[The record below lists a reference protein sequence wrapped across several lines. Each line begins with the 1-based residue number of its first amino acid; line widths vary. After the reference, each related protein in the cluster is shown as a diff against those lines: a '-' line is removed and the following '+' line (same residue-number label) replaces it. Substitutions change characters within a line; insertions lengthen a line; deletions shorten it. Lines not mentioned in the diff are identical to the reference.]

1 MTASMQHRSRIRDV
15 PRGERTVHVPL
26 DAVRILSTD
35 PCRPDRPVSDQL
47 DSIGDWCRSVLGA
60 DRVWASVDG
69 PHTIP
74 EAPWTAPMH
83 EHPATVLEGAD
94 GTEWTVLRIGS
105 ASLTLHVVAHRV
117 GPPRSSLLAE
127 LAAQRLERT
136 LTWSDALIDAQAAAE
151 IDPLTG
157 LGNRR
162 VADRIIATVP
172 VGGGLIVLDLDDF
185 KETNNRC
192 GHAAGDAFLR
202 YLAPFLVS
210 FTRSDDRVARLG
222 GDEFVIGITDT
233 GDAGRLSRRLVTEW
247 NRRGGGTVSAGS
259 AVRAPDDSPHDV
271 FERADAELYRIKRA
285 RRGQDLDA

>member
-1 MTASMQHRSRIRDV
+1 MDG
-15 PRGERTVHVPL
+15 P
-26 DAVRILSTD
+26 
-35 PCRPDRPVSDQL
+35 
-47 DSIGDWCRSVLGA
+47 A
-60 DRVWASVDG
+60 DRFGQPDA
-69 PHTIP
+69 
-74 EAPWTAPMH
+74 A
-83 EHPATVLEGAD
+83 
-94 GTEWTVLRIGS
+94 R
-105 ASLTLHVVAHRV
+105 RR
-117 GPPRSSLLAE
+117 PPRRPTRSSLLAE

-185 KETNNRC
+185 KETNDRC

-202 YLAPFLVS
+202 YFAQFLVS

-271 FERADAELYRIKRA
+271 FRAGRRRALPHQAKRLT
-285 RRGQDLDA
+285 RQDLDA